1 MNTLEKVH
9 SSSIS
14 HSAPSTKVPE
24 LTLSSRFGGIARK
37 SRRAAPQ
44 SALSLIRDNRGAN
57 LVEYIIVV
65 GLIALIAIVGFKAFG
80 QKVSDRIQKQS
91 ESVGNINAEA
101 K

>member
-1 MNTLEKVH
+1 MNTLEKIH

-14 HSAPSTKVPE
+14 
-24 LTLSSRFGGIARK
+24 
-37 SRRAAPQ
+37 Q
-44 SALSLIRDNRGAN
+44 SALSGKASEFARSSSFDGVAHKSQRTTPRSTLSLIRDNRGAN